1 MIAEILSVGT
11 ELLMGQISNTD
22 AQYITKRLN
31 DVGVNVYYHTV
42 VGDNPQRL
50 KQSVSLALS
59 RSDVLITTGGLG
71 PTKDDLTKE
80 TIAQA
85 LGLKLVLDEC
95 SHDKIRVFF
104 ERVGKKMMDN
114 NLKQAYVPE
123 GCTIIPNNNGTAP
136 GCLIEKDGKTVIMLP
151 GPPKEMVPMF
161 EESLLPYFTKKTGQI
176 IESKMLKVF
185 GIGESEMETKIL
197 DIVEAQSNPTIAP
210 YVNQGEIVIRVT
222 ARCKDRNSANQMINP
237 VIDKIRDRLGIM
249 LYALNG
255 ESMEEVVVGRL
266 LADDID
272 ISLAESCTGGM
283 LASKLVNVPGVSKV
297 FEHGFITYSNQAKM
311 DVLGVSKKTLDS
323 FGAVSR
329 ETAIEM
335 VKGLLARTK
344 TRAGISITGVAGPD
358 PDDNRPKGNV
368 FVAVSL
374 DNELE
379 CIELKLNGNRERI
392 RHMACLNALDLLRK
406 MIINKYGD
414 NNGE

>member
-151 GPPKEMVPMF
+151 GPPKEMIPMF

-222 ARCKDRNSANQMINP
+222 SRCKDRNSANQMINP

>member
-151 GPPKEMVPMF
+151 GPPKEMIPMF

-255 ESMEEVVVGRL
+255 
-266 LADDID
+266 
-272 ISLAESCTGGM
+272 
-283 LASKLVNVPGVSKV
+283 
-297 FEHGFITYSNQAKM
+297 
-311 DVLGVSKKTLDS
+311 
-323 FGAVSR
+323 
-329 ETAIEM
+329 
-335 VKGLLARTK
+335 
-344 TRAGISITGVAGPD
+344 
-358 PDDNRPKGNV
+358 
-368 FVAVSL
+368 
-374 DNELE
+374 
-379 CIELKLNGNRERI
+379 
-392 RHMACLNALDLLRK
+392 
-406 MIINKYGD
+406 
-414 NNGE
+414 